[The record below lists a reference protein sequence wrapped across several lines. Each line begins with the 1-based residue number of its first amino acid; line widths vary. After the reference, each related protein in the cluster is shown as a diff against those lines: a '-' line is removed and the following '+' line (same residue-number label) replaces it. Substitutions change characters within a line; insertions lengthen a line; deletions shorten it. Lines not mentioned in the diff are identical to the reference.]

1 MSGADASGSTSAGQI
16 GKADAHATMGMGV
29 HVGESGTGAQVG
41 IEETRDFDTFAR
53 RCGPDLRRVL
63 VARYG
68 ADVGIEAAA
77 DALAYAWERWARV
90 ATMENPTG
98 YLVRVGQS
106 AARRY
111 RRRPVVMPARRP
123 PAESSFDPR
132 LPRALERLSPRQ
144 RSAVV
149 LICVHDWTYPAAAA
163 ALGVSESTLRN
174 HVRRGL
180 ERLRRELGEG
190 SE

>member
-1 MSGADASGSTSAGQI
+1 VGI
-16 GKADAHATMGMGV
+16 G
-29 HVGESGTGAQVG
+29 VGESTGSEMATD
-41 IEETRDFDTFAR
+41 ERATFDDFAR

-68 ADVGIEAAA
+68 LEVGVESAA
-77 DALAYAWERWARV
+77 DALAYAWERWERV
-90 ATMENPTG
+90 APMENPIG

-106 AARRY
+106 SARRY
-111 RRRPVVMPARRP
+111 RRRPVAMPDRALPDRALP
-123 PAESSFDPR
+123 SESTFDPR
-132 LPRALERLSPRQ
+132 LPRALEHLSVRQ

-180 ERLRRELGEG
+180 ASLRRELGERA
-190 SE
+190 E